1 MRKVIKNRINKK
13 PLLALAM
20 ILFGIGIA
28 FYTNASGKEGLENP
42 PKEKKDDKKDAPT
55 TTTAA
60 TAAPASPAAAAASA
74 AAAAIANNKP
84 LADAI
89 GAMLTPELKESL
101 GLA

>member
-1 MRKVIKNRINKK
+1 MRKVIKNQINKK

-28 FYTNASGKEGLENP
+28 FYTNASGKEGLENL
-42 PKEKKDDKKDAPT
+42 KKKDEKA
-55 TTTAA
+55 TAA
-60 TAAPASPAAAAASA
+60 TASASAPTTAPTAATAAASA

-89 GAMLTPELKESL
+89 GAMLTPELKQSL